1 MHTHT
6 RIASIISAVFIVVAG
21 IGALAQ
27 PKGATVTIKG
37 EAVDLWCYMEG
48 GDRGPAK
55 MECAT
60 ACAKAGNTIGIVE
73 ASGAVYVAS
82 GLQDHQPARDLL
94 IERMNEPVEVTGT
107 VVSKGGM
114 KMIFVKSV
122 KSAKTA
128 ASVKPAID
136 TQTIVFV
143 CPFGSAKSVVAAL
156 FFNRMAAER
165 GLPYRAV
172 ARGLTPE
179 ATIPSYVREPI
190 RTDGFEIGAA
200 EKPVRLSTAEVK
212 SASAVVCI
220 MFELPKTQSAAARES
235 IRWTDVPDVDAGY
248 GPARDKIVAHLNEL
262 VGNLRP
268 F

>member
-1 MHTHT
+1 MTTHK
-6 RIASIISAVFIVVAG
+6 RIASIASAVLVVATTA
-21 IGALAQ
+21 IGLAQ
-27 PKGATVTIKG
+27 PKGATVTMKG

-55 MECAT
+55 KDCAT
-60 ACAKAGNTIGIVE
+60 ACAKAGNAIGIVD
-73 ASGAVYVAS
+73 ATGGVYVVS
-82 GLQDHQPARDLL
+82 GLQDHQPARDVL
-94 IERMNEPVEVTGT
+94 IGRMNEQVEVTGT
-107 VVSKGGM
+107 LVSKGGA

-122 KSAKTA
+122 KPSAST
-128 ASVKPAID
+128 PE
-136 TQTIVFV
+136 TIVFV
-143 CPFGSAKSVVAAL
+143 CPFGSAKSVVAAR
-156 FFNRMAAER
+156 FFNRMATER

-190 RTDGFEIGAA
+190 RADGFEIGAA
-200 EKPVRLSTAEVK
+200 EKPVRLETAEVK

-220 MFELPKTQSAAARES
+220 MCELPKAQSAAARES

-262 VGNLRP
+262 VGKLRP